1 MSTIV
6 EELGGNPGETIVE
19 ALGGSNG
26 ETISEVIE
34 EKEIIINDNPLAAL
48 VMDFDISD
56 SVDLFGKVA
65 SDLQSNMA
73 VNSVGKVTGTSK
85 YVTDYTGFSGNP
97 EEQQGNYVAFHI
109 SVGDMVI
116 GTNVTVKV
124 NGVTMDPDGLHVM
137 IFREGTTHP
146 KAIVEASANGH
157 KTISKVFDFTSV
169 VKEPAE
175 NESEEEETSETTYTV
190 TYNANGGTGTIE
202 SVEVEAGNSITLND
216 GSGLTP
222 PENKQFAGWAKSAS
236 AKSPTVESP
245 FTPDKDTE
253 LFAVWG
259 DA

>member
-1 MSTIV
+1 MSTIM
-6 EELGGNPGETIVE
+6 E
-19 ALGGSNG
+19 ALGGNSGETIMEVLGGSKG

-34 EKEIIINDNPLAAL
+34 EKEIIINDNPLTAL
-48 VMDFDISD
+48 AMDFDISD
-56 SVDLFGKVA
+56 SVDLLGKVA

-73 VNSVGKVTGTSK
+73 VNSVGEVTGTSK
-85 YVTDYTGFSGNP
+85 YVTDYTGFSSNP

-124 NGVTMDPDGLHVM
+124 NGVTLDPDGIFVM

-146 KAIVEASANGH
+146 KAIAEASADGH
-157 KTISKVFDFTSV
+157 KTISKVFDFTHV

-175 NESEEEETSETTYTV
+175 NESEEETVETIYTV
-190 TYNANGGTGTIE
+190 SYNANGGTGTIE

-216 GSGLTP
+216 GSDLTP

-245 FTPDKDTE
+245 FIPDKDTE